1 MSHFSRRNFI
11 KAGAAAIASSAL
23 AIEGKAI
30 ITGTEDPRL
39 VSIEIPLARL
49 PIAWDGLTI
58 VQLSDFHYDPHLTLA
73 PIRKAIEIT
82 NRLQPDLI
90 VLTGDFVTIPPLSR
104 FLHNKKHAA
113 SVAEPCAAVL
123 GQLSAPLGI
132 FAVLG
137 NHDAD
142 SDPEFIVR
150 CLQANRIQ
158 VLRNRSLPLERQGK
172 RLWLAGVDDIL
183 EGNPDL
189 DLTIKGIPTD
199 EAVVALIHEP
209 DYARRVV
216 GHPVDLQLSGHSH
229 GGQIVLPLVGPPYLP
244 PLGSAVSER
253 TLQAWSAHS
262 LYQCWTG
269 SDRNSHPTELSA
281 GSYSHQAQNR
291 CPGENIDAATANLS
305 FLIQTNPRLL
315 A

>member
-30 ITGTEDPRL
+30 ITGTEYPRL
-39 VSIEIPLARL
+39 VSIEIPLVRL
-49 PIAWDGLTI
+49 PAVWDGLTI

-104 FLHNKKHAA
+104 FLHNKKRAA

-209 DYARRVV
+209 DYARMVARQ
-216 GHPVDLQLSGHSH
+216 PIDLQLSGHSH

-244 PLGSAVSER
+244 PLARRYPKGLYRLGPLTLYTNVGLGAIEIPIRLNCPPEVTLIKLR
-253 TLQAWSAHS
+253 TAAQAKTSTQQPHS
-262 LYQCWTG
+262 DEP
-269 SDRNSHPTELSA
+269 S
-281 GSYSHQAQNR
+281 
-291 CPGENIDAATANLS
+291 
-305 FLIQTNPRLL
+305 RLL
-315 A
+315 LA